1 MKRSDRLAAIV
12 MALQTGTETAQSLAD
27 KFEVSKRTILRDMQ
41 ALSEMGVPFYAATG
55 PVGGYRLMDGYKLP
69 PLQFSPLE
77 AMTVLCALQG
87 MTQLADTPFNAER
100 WSALS
105 KIKQALPEQVR
116 SEIEPFLDKLILSM
130 PKRNYRVPVLNR
142 LMDCAAEGIWIQAHY
157 RSASQMRWLR
167 LRPLHIVSAHGYWYC
182 EAFSHDH
189 GEERTFRVDRFQ
201 EIERIEA
208 PAELEASRLK
218 RSRVKEA
225 PDAGGG
231 EIPIRARLTY
241 RGALLAEQD
250 EHIGDRV
257 LQIGEEEWEVEFECP
272 RSEWEWAAGFFYGL
286 GPDAEVLE
294 PPALRR
300 AIRDRAARMCERYA
314 ADEPAGEP
322 RVQQISKEEER

>member
-41 ALSEMGVPFYAATG
+41 ALSEMGVPFYAASG
-55 PVGGYRLMDGYKLP
+55 PAGGYRLMDGYKLP

-100 WSALS
+100 WSALD

-116 SEIEPFLDKLILSM
+116 SEIEPVLDKLILSM
-130 PKRNYRVPVLNR
+130 PKRNYRVPMLSR
-142 LMDCAAEGIWIQAHY
+142 LMECA
-157 RSASQMRWLR
+157 
-167 LRPLHIVSAHGYWYC
+167 
-182 EAFSHDH
+182 
-189 GEERTFRVDRFQ
+189 
-201 EIERIEA
+201 
-208 PAELEASRLK
+208 AELEAARLK
-218 RSRVKEA
+218 RSRVKKTR
-225 PDAGGG
+225 DAAGD

-257 LQIGEEEWEVEFECP
+257 LQIGEEEWAVEFACP
-272 RSEWEWAAGFFYGL
+272 RSEWAWAVRFFYGL
-286 GPDAEVLE
+286 GPDGEVLA
-294 PPALRR
+294 PAALRR
-300 AIRDRAARMCERYA
+300 EIRERAARMCERYA
-314 ADEPAGEP
+314 ADEPAGEHKI
-322 RVQQISKEEER
+322 QQTSKEEEL

>member
-41 ALSEMGVPFYAATG
+41 ALSEMGVPLYAASG
-55 PVGGYRLMDGYKLP
+55 PAGGYRLMDGYKLP

-100 WSALS
+100 WSALD

-116 SEIEPFLDKLILSM
+116 SEIEPMLDKLILSM
-130 PKRNYRVPVLNR
+130 PKRNYRVPMLNR
-142 LMDCAAEGIWIQAHY
+142 LMNCAAEGLWIRAHY
-157 RSASQMRWLR
+157 RSASQTRWLR
-167 LRPLHIVSAHGYWYC
+167 LRPMRIVTAHGFWYC
-182 EAFSHDH
+182 EAFSLEHE
-189 GEERTFRVDRFQ
+189 EERTFRVDRFQ
-201 EIERIEA
+201 EIERMEGA
-208 PAELEASRLK
+208 AELEVARLK
-218 RSRVKEA
+218 RSRVKKTR
-225 PDAGGG
+225 DAAGD

-257 LQIGEEEWEVEFECP
+257 IQIGEEEWAVEFACP
-272 RSEWEWAAGFFYGL
+272 RSEWAWAVRFFYGL
-286 GPDAEVLE
+286 GPDGEVLA
-294 PPALRR
+294 PAALRR
-300 AIRDRAARMCERYA
+300 EIRERAARMCERYA
-314 ADEPAGEP
+314 ADEPAGEHKI
-322 RVQQISKEEER
+322 QQTSKEEEI

>member
-12 MALQTGTETAQSLAD
+12 MALQMGTETAQSLAD

-41 ALSEMGVPFYAATG
+41 ALSEMGVPFYASSG
-55 PVGGYRLMDGYKLP
+55 PVGGYRLMEGYKLP

-100 WSALS
+100 WSALD

-116 SEIEPFLDKLILSM
+116 SEIEPVLDKLSLSM
-130 PKRNYRVPVLNR
+130 PKRSYRVPMLNR
-142 LMDCAAEGIWIQAHY
+142 LMDCTGDGVWIRAHY
-157 RSASQMRWLR
+157 RSANQARWLR
-167 LRPLHIVSAHGYWYC
+167 LRPLRIVTAHGFWYC
-182 EAFSHDH
+182 EAFSLDH

-208 PAELEASRLK
+208 TAELEAARLK
-218 RSRVKEA
+218 SSRVKKTR
-225 PDAGGG
+225 DAGGDA
-231 EIPIRARLTY
+231 IYIRARLTY

-257 LQIGEEEWEVEFECP
+257 RQIGEEEWELEFTCP
-272 RSEWEWAAGFFYGL
+272 RSEWTWAVRFFYGL
-286 GPDAEVLE
+286 GLDGEVLE
-294 PPALRR
+294 PAALRR
-300 AIRDRAARMCERYA
+300 EIRERAGRMCERYE
-314 ADEPAGEP
+314 ADRPEEERTVHPT
-322 RVQQISKEEER
+322 SKEEEI